1 MEVSYL
7 IWALLLNM
15 LIIYLYIE
23 LPRFTKNTYTVY
35 TFHTITTVVSLWV
48 TSFLV
53 LFTFNQNMKM
63 PVLGFLLFVMLI
75 CSLICYGAVNYA
87 LIRLIKKDVPSI
99 DMFIISLFF
108 SLITA
113 MLPIGFLVSS
123 LKITNWDSVQLSKGL
138 IFLNLTFFLIFRI
151 FKQIRIDER
160 LNNKQIPMFFK
171 LLFSIIA
178 SISITSGVAILYEGL
193 KVFSLVDGITIIN
206 LIALSCLILIT
217 ILYSEK
223 QYNEKHEE
231 LKEHSTQLEFLAQHD
246 QLTLLPNRLYLESI
260 LTQHIEKKEPFYL
273 LFLDLDSF
281 KHVNDY
287 YGHSFGDE
295 LLKQVSKSLQELF
308 TLDGFVSRMGG
319 DEFIILYY
327 SNNREEVRAKLDI
340 LIETLT
346 IPTTIHD
353 HHFSVTTSIGVSHFP
368 SNTTNSDKLIIQADL
383 AMYHSKDKGKNQ
395 YSFFTEHLLA
405 ESDEKLEI
413 QRDLRSAMKH
423 NHFTVFYQPLYDLSD
438 EKIINFEALL
448 RWNHPEKG
456 YISPSKFI
464 PIAEETGIILELGE
478 WVLKQS
484 IKQMIEWHRIYNPTL
499 KLSVNVSMKQIE
511 HPAFLSFLSQT
522 LQEFSYPPH
531 LLILEVTETLAMKNI
546 ERALNVVRNIQDM
559 GVNVS
564 IDDFGTGHSSLSYL
578 QLLGIKHIKID
589 RSFIDGIVENSKSK
603 EIVKAI
609 LSIAQHLQLNVTA
622 EGIETKEQLHLL
634 KGLNC
639 QSGQGFLL
647 SKPIPPEKI
656 EKLLEN

>member
-1 MEVSYL
+1 M
-7 IWALLLNM
+7 
-15 LIIYLYIE
+15 
-23 LPRFTKNTYTVY
+23 
-35 TFHTITTVVSLWV
+35 
-48 TSFLV
+48 
-53 LFTFNQNMKM
+53 
-63 PVLGFLLFVMLI
+63 
-75 CSLICYGAVNYA
+75 
-87 LIRLIKKDVPSI
+87 
-99 DMFIISLFF
+99 
-108 SLITA
+108 
-113 MLPIGFLVSS
+113 
-123 LKITNWDSVQLSKGL
+123 
-138 IFLNLTFFLIFRI
+138 
-151 FKQIRIDER
+151 
-160 LNNKQIPMFFK
+160 
-171 LLFSIIA
+171 
-178 SISITSGVAILYEGL
+178 
-193 KVFSLVDGITIIN
+193 
-206 LIALSCLILIT
+206 
-217 ILYSEK
+217 
-223 QYNEKHEE
+223 
-231 LKEHSTQLEFLAQHD
+231 
-246 QLTLLPNRLYLESI
+246 
-260 LTQHIEKKEPFYL
+260 
-273 LFLDLDSF
+273 
-281 KHVNDY
+281 
-287 YGHSFGDE
+287 
-295 LLKQVSKSLQELF
+295 
-308 TLDGFVSRMGG
+308 
-319 DEFIILYY
+319 
-327 SNNREEVRAKLDI
+327 
-340 LIETLT
+340 
-346 IPTTIHD
+346 
-353 HHFSVTTSIGVSHFP
+353 
-368 SNTTNSDKLIIQADL
+368 
-383 AMYHSKDKGKNQ
+383 
-395 YSFFTEHLLA
+395 
-405 ESDEKLEI
+405 
-413 QRDLRSAMKH
+413 
-423 NHFTVFYQPLYDLSD
+423 
-438 EKIINFEALL
+438 